1 MEDENIYNDIQKIFD
16 DLPENFNILEE
27 QIDLDVQMAYFEH
40 SKLMKERREEKDY
53 LAEGEKLFSRD
64 TDRDVKKEILVG
76 LAGVDDVKAYRMIEK
91 FLKHAKKEMRSWAV
105 LAFQENRMLLQTSLL
120 DEKQYFIS
128 TGLGGKDK
136 KLRYY
141 VVFINRDRNGL
152 LSATQQKLLKDE
164 LVFALKA
171 DEGEFETIDF
181 SEGFSSAQVLL
192 PVTCD
197 IKQVFSNVVEE
208 CNQYGDF
215 LEEDM
220 IITNV
225 KVLTRSEILEI
236 IDKQNN
242 IELGEGFEDG
252 LEDE

>member
-1 MEDENIYNDIQKIFD
+1 MEEDNIYNDIQRIFN

-27 QIDLDVQMAYFEH
+27 QIDLEVQMKYFER
-40 SKLMKERREEKDY
+40 SKEVKERKDGKDY
-53 LAEGEKLFSRD
+53 LALGEELFMPE
-64 TDRDVKKEILVG
+64 TDVEFKKEILIG
-76 LAGVDDVKAYRMIEK
+76 LAGIDNVKAYRLIEE
-91 FLKHAKKEMRSWAV
+91 FLKNAEGEMRSWSV

-128 TGLGGKDK
+128 TGLGGKNK

-141 VVFINRDRNGL
+141 VVFINRDREQL
-152 LSATQQKLLKDE
+152 LSSTQQKLVKDE
-164 LVFALKA
+164 LIFSMKP
-171 DEGEFETIDF
+171 DEGEFESIDF

-192 PVTCD
+192 PVTSD
-197 IKQVFSNVVEE
+197 IKQVFSNVVDE

-225 KVLTRSEILEI
+225 KILSRSEILEI
-236 IDKQNN
+236 INKQDN
-242 IELGEGFEDG
+242 E
-252 LEDE
+252 EDEYGMEEEQN

>member
-1 MEDENIYNDIQKIFD
+1 MEEDNIYNDIQRIFD

-27 QIDLDVQMAYFEH
+27 QIDLEVQMKYFEQ
-40 SKLMKERREEKDY
+40 SKKVKEKRAVKDFVK
-53 LAEGEKLFSRD
+53 LGNKLFLPETTID
-64 TDRDVKKEILVG
+64 KKRKILIG
-76 LAGVDDVKAYRMIEK
+76 LAGVDDVKAYRILEK
-91 FLKHAKKEMRSWAV
+91 FLKQSEGELRSWAV

-128 TGLGGKDK
+128 TGLGGKNK

-141 VVFINRDRNGL
+141 VVFINRGREGMLNK
-152 LSATQQKLLKDE
+152 TQQKLVKDE
-164 LVFALKA
+164 LIFSLKP
-171 DEGEFETIDF
+171 DEGEFESIDF

-192 PVTCD
+192 PVTSD
-197 IKQVFSNVVEE
+197 IKQVFSNVVDE

-225 KVLTRSEILEI
+225 KILSRSEILEI
-236 IDKQNN
+236 INKPHNTE
-242 IELGEGFEDG
+242 IEDG
-252 LEDE
+252 MEEE